1 MSPTS
6 GIYWVDMG
14 FINNYNEPQL
24 LLVILKYNADVA
36 SVFLWVIIVTTC
48 NWCIKFP
55 QAKLFHKTS
64 SASNHNPP
72 FFSIVREKSNE
83 EA

>member
-6 GIYWVDMG
+6 GNYCVDMG

-24 LLVILKYNADVA
+24 LLVLLRYSADVA
-36 SVFLWVIIVTTC
+36 SAFPWIIIVTTC
-48 NWCIKFP
+48 DWCIKFP
-55 QAKLFHKTS
+55 QAKLFHRTS